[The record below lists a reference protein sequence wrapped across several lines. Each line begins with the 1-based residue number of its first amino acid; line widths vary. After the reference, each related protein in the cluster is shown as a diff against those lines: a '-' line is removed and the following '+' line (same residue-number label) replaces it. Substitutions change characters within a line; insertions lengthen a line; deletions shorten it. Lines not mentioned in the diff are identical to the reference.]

1 MVVFWPIFVEKRQK
15 KAENGVKA
23 RRKFRENTADRALK
37 PFSPL
42 FAEQIRRSSFDLA
55 DEIYLK
61 RISKNSFMGLR
72 TWKNLVW
79 YFKNVKR
86 AGA

>member
-1 MVVFWPIFVEKRQK
+1 MFWPIFVEKRQK
-15 KAENGVKA
+15 KAKNGVKA
-23 RRKFRENTADRALK
+23 RRKLRENTADRALK

-42 FAEQIRRSSFDLA
+42 FAKLIRRSSFDLA

-72 TWKNLVW
+72 TWKNLV
-79 YFKNVKR
+79 
-86 AGA
+86 

>member
-15 KAENGVKA
+15 KAKNGVKA
-23 RRKFRENTADRALK
+23 RRKLRENTVDRALK

-42 FAEQIRRSSFDLA
+42 FAELIRRNSFDLS

-61 RISKNSFMGLR
+61 RTSKNSFMGFR
-72 TWKNLVW
+72 T
-79 YFKNVKR
+79 
-86 AGA
+86 